1 MRKKQNKGFSLFRS
15 KVDDQ
20 SYAHDADLNR
30 DLDRF
35 SVKLI
40 KVVGVFG
47 ILAGIVILVAFWY
60 WVIKMLYKVG

>member
-15 KVDDQ
+15 KIDDQ
-20 SYAHDADLNR
+20 TYEHDANLNR

-35 SVKLI
+35 SIKLI

-47 ILAGIVILVAFWY
+47 VLAGIIILVAFWY